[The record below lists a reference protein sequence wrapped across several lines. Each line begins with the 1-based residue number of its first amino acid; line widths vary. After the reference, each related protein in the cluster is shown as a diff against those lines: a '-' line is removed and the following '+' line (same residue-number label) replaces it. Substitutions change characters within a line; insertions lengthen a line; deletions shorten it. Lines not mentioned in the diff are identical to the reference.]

1 VSPRRGQ
8 HAISLGRR
16 RRIFTA
22 ASRLVDPDRP
32 ICSQIARM
40 GHWRPRFPGPRTS
53 TAVVTASACAAL
65 IWIVAHRAGQVQS
78 ALHAVSLGT
87 FGALVVLHLATL
99 TCRSEAWRIC
109 LVAIDGHAIPRTAVH
124 GANAGAF
131 CVGALEPHAGMPVRI
146 ALLRRLAPGSAPRP
160 GQIAV
165 ADVPIF
171 LLEVAGTAVLLAA
184 AAPVSGTWPWWTP
197 LPVLAGAAGL
207 LLGGRRLHARLH
219 ARRPLARGLA
229 ILAERG
235 RRRRLLV
242 LVAAITVLGA
252 LRVLLVLDAAGLE
265 HGLGAVAACVA
276 ALGVFGLLPLGPSAA
291 PGATLAVSG
300 TEAGAVGGALAA
312 GLVLAASSVT
322 AVLLYAVGVLV
333 ARTLDRGDRPE
344 VRRHVVRQERAEG
357 VEAGVVGAVEV
368 GRPRG
373 QQAVLAAV
381 GHGGPRLG
389 LAVGD
394 VERLHPVEAHG
405 GEAVDAVADL
415 LVGVHVPERVRP
427 DGEAAGLVDQ
437 RDPLGH
443 RGRGAVD
450 EARPPG
456 DQVGLDHGADV
467 AQPLGGEA
475 VRVRRVVEDRPGE
488 MRAADGRA
496 RRAAGV
502 QRAAVDVQ
510 AARLE
515 RVRHLVRARRTVRA
529 AGSQRLPQL
538 GVRVVDEVPA
548 QVQVTAVGVQH
559 AQLDGGD
566 DPDAVKRPGGQRLVD
581 AVHRVMVG
589 EREQLDARGGGRPDE
604 LPR

>member
-1 VSPRRGQ
+1 
-8 HAISLGRR
+8 
-16 RRIFTA
+16 
-22 ASRLVDPDRP
+22 
-32 ICSQIARM
+32 M

-53 TAVVTASACAAL
+53 AAAVTASACVAL
-65 IWIVAHRAGQVQS
+65 VWIVAHRAGQVQE
-78 ALHAVSLGT
+78 ALHAVPLAT
-87 FGALVVLHLATL
+87 FAALVGLHVATL

-207 LLGGRRLHARLH
+207 LLLGRRLHARCA
-219 ARRPLARGLA
+219 ARRPVARGLA

-235 RRRRLLV
+235 RRRRLLA
-242 LVAAITVLGA
+242 LVAAITGLGA
-252 LRVLLVLDAAGLE
+252 LRVLLVLDAAGLA

-300 TEAGAVGGALAA
+300 TEAGVVGGALAA

-322 AVLLYAVGVLV
+322 AVLLYAAGVLV
-333 ARTLDRGDRPE
+333 ARGLDRRDRAE
-344 VRRHVVRQERAEG
+344 VRRQVVRQEGAEG

-368 GRPRG
+368 GRARG
-373 QQAVLAAV
+373 EKTVLGAV
-381 GHGGPRLG
+381 GDGRPRLG

-394 VERLHPVEAHG
+394 VERLHAVEAHA

-415 LVGVHVPERVRP
+415 RLGVHVPERVCP

-437 RDPLGH
+437 RDPLSH
-443 RGRGAVD
+443 RGGRAAD

-456 DQVGLDHGADV
+456 DQVGLDHRADV
-467 AQPLGGEA
+467 GEALGGEA
-475 VRVRRVVEDRPGE
+475 VRVRRVVEDRLGE
-488 MRAADGRA
+488 VRAADRRA

-502 QRAAVDVQ
+502 KRRAVDMQ

-515 RVRHLVRARRTVRA
+515 RVRHLVRARRAVGTARP
-529 AGSQRLPQL
+529 QRLPQL
-538 GVRVVDEVPA
+538 GVLVVDEVPA
-548 QVQVTAVGVQH
+548 QVQVPAVGVEH
-559 AQLDGGD
+559 AQLHGGD
-566 DPDAVKRPGGQRLVD
+566 DPDAVHRPGGQRLVD
-581 AVHRVMVG
+581 AVHRIMVG
-589 EREQLDARGGGRPDE
+589 EREQLDARGGGRRDE
-604 LPR
+604 LPG